1 MKSDY
6 LWDGGDATGEPDPEI
21 QQLERL
27 LSEFRANRTVPELA
41 AGYRPASARLGW
53 SAIAAS
59 IAVAAAALWLAS
71 GTAQEGWQVDRSGSG
86 TSRLAVGETLETG
99 ADGHATLNVGEIGV
113 IEVEPNS
120 RLRLIRA
127 HKNEHRMALEHGL
140 IHATIWAPPRSFVVD
155 MPSAA
160 AVDLGCSYT
169 LEVSSDGTGLIS
181 VLSGWVSFERN
192 GRESFIPAG
201 ALCRTRPGAGPG
213 TPYREDA
220 SPSFRQALADFDFAH
235 GADAALAILLKE
247 AKKDDAFTLWHLL
260 TRCERGQA
268 PRVYDA
274 LAALAPPPAGVSRVG
289 ILRSDPEML
298 DRWWD
303 ALGLGDTSWWRLF
316 EGKWPP
322 SSGLPR

>member
-1 MKSDY
+1 
-6 LWDGGDATGEPDPEI
+6 LGWGDATGAPDPEI

-27 LSEFRANRTVPELA
+27 LSEFRAKRTVPEQA

-59 IAVAAAALWLAS
+59 IAV
-71 GTAQEGWQVDRSGSG
+71 
-86 TSRLAVGETLETG
+86 
-99 ADGHATLNVGEIGV
+99 DGHATLNVGEIGV

-127 HKNEHRMALEHGL
+127 RKNEHRTALEHGL
-140 IHATIWAPPRSFVVD
+140 IHTTIWAPPRSFVVD

-160 AVDLGCSYT
+160 AVDLGCSYA
-169 LEVSSDGTGLIS
+169 LEVSGDGTGLIS
-181 VLSGWVSFERN
+181 MLSGWVGFERN

-213 TPYREDA
+213 TPYREGA

-235 GADAALAILLKE
+235 GGDAALAILLKE

-260 TRCERGQA
+260 ARCERGQA

-274 LAALAPPPAGVSRVG
+274 LGSGQYQLVASVRRKVAPVQ
-289 ILRSDPEML
+289 
-298 DRWWD
+298 
-303 ALGLGDTSWWRLF
+303 
-316 EGKWPP
+316 PP
-322 SSGLPR
+322 SPLTSGSPVTRFA